1 MVVRTARY
9 LTLAGGSLAALV
21 AHMTVVQP
29 LRLRVH
35 HVPLAVQG
43 WPAELDGLRVA
54 VVGDVHVGSPWFPP
68 ARVRQVVQRVVAAA
82 PDLVVMMGDHVA
94 DVSWG
99 TVHDAATVADALSGL
114 AALPV
119 VGVLGNHDWDAG
131 GEEIRAALEAVG
143 LPVLEESAMP
153 LLDGRLWVAGV
164 GDLWRRKP
172 SPAKALAGVPA
183 DAPVILLTHN
193 PDVVLQVPP
202 SVPLVLAGHTHGG
215 QVRIRNKVL
224 HTISKKHGNR
234 WSHGWYPDERLFV
247 TAGLGTSKWP
257 IRNVVPEVPVLV
269 LRPA

>member
-1 MVVRTARY
+1 
-9 LTLAGGSLAALV
+9 
-21 AHMTVVQP
+21 MTVVQP

-35 HVPLAVQG
+35 EVPLAVPG

-54 VVGDVHVGSPWFPP
+54 VVGDVHVGSPWFSPD
-68 ARVRQVVQRVVAAA
+68 RVRRIVQRVVDAA
-82 PDLVVMMGDHVA
+82 PDLVVMLGDHMVDVA
-94 DVSWG
+94 WG
-99 TVHDAATVADALSGL
+99 TVHAPEVVASALSGL

-131 GEEIRAALEAVG
+131 GEEVRAALEAVG
-143 LPVLEESAMP
+143 LPVLEESAVP
-153 LLDGRLWVAGV
+153 VLDGRLWVAGV

-183 DAPVILLTHN
+183 DAPVLLLTHN
-193 PDVVLQVPP
+193 PDVVLKVPD

-215 QVRIRNKVL
+215 QVRIRNRVL

-234 WSHGWYPDERLFV
+234 WSHGWYPSERLFV
-247 TAGLGTSKWP
+247 TAGIGTSKYP
-257 IRNVVPEVPVLV
+257 VRNVVPEVPVLV